1 MGHAHYP
8 TARNVAASA
17 RGRGIPLVAACPTS
31 DALMLGSWPQK
42 RSSSTWCNGRGR
54 KVQEAK
60 ERDKAKLQNQREEEA
75 EQKAAEEPG

>member
-42 RSSSTWCNGRGR
+42 VRIKSLQR
-54 KVQEAK
+54 QEKK
-60 ERDKAKLQNQREEEA
+60 EMLADEKLELM
-75 EQKAAEEPG
+75 KTS